1 MPIFKILRRLVI
13 SLFALGLCC
22 HALAGTDNYT
32 GLWAKDK
39 SSCTNAHTLDRLFL
53 QSVALTTPSF
63 ECKFLG
69 LRQND
74 DSGMTFMANCNGE
87 GIKWHDEV
95 TIKALSAKLYW
106 KLKSEGQENT
116 YTRCQ

>member
-1 MPIFKILRRLVI
+1 
-13 SLFALGLCC
+13 
-22 HALAGTDNYT
+22 
-32 GLWAKDK
+32 
-39 SSCTNAHTLDRLFL
+39 
-53 QSVALTTPSF
+53 
-63 ECKFLG
+63 LG